1 MNTKK
6 WLVYV
11 FAPVAMFMA
20 SCGSGEENK
29 DVKKEPEAEELNLD
43 GMVGNDTL
51 MAHGLNTTIWVPEEL
66 APDGTQIPAQIEPDA
81 DNMLWKLKSGKKFHI
96 VIRVVDGE
104 GNYIKRK
111 KEELAGGIFKIEY
124 LDEKDNYV
132 MYKASLPDNAS
143 KTEFFKFYGVKK
155 VNGEEYEFYT
165 EESAEFR
172 KADVE
177 WVRKSFIGFGQEVV
191 EE

>member
-1 MNTKK
+1 MNSKK
-6 WLVYV
+6 FLIYL
-11 FAPVAMFMA
+11 FAPVALFFA
-20 SCGSGEENK
+20 SCGGGEEEGG
-29 DVKKEPEAEELNLD
+29 KEGENGDEEVSLD
-43 GMVGNDTL
+43 GMVANDTL

-111 KEELAGGIFKIEY
+111 KEELAGGIFKVEY

-132 MYKASLPDNAS
+132 MYKATLPENS
-143 KTEFFKFYGVKK
+143 SSIEFFKFYGVKK

-177 WVRKSFIGFGQEVV
+177 WVRKSFIGFGKEIV

>member
-1 MNTKK
+1 MHKK
-6 WLVYV
+6 FIIYL
-11 FAPVAMFMA
+11 FAPVALFFA
-20 SCGSGEENK
+20 SCGGGEEEGG
-29 DVKKEPEAEELNLD
+29 KEGEKEEEVNLD
-43 GMVGNDTL
+43 GMVGDDTL
-51 MAHGLNTTIWVPEEL
+51 KVHGLNTTIWVPEEL
-66 APDGTQIPAQIEPDA
+66 APDGTQIPSQIEPDE
-81 DNMLWKLKSGKKFHI
+81 DNMIWKLKSGKKFHI

-111 KEELAGGIFKIEY
+111 KEELAGGIFKVEY

-132 MYKASLPDNAS
+132 MYRATLPENAS
-143 KTEFFKFYGVKK
+143 SIEFFKFYGVKK

-177 WVRKSFIGFGQEVV
+177 WVRKSFIGFGKEIV

>member
-1 MNTKK
+1 MNSKK
-6 WLVYV
+6 FLIYL
-11 FAPVAMFMA
+11 FAPVALFFA
-20 SCGSGEENK
+20 SCGGGEEEGG
-29 DVKKEPEAEELNLD
+29 KEGENGDEEVSLD
-43 GMVGNDTL
+43 GMVANDTL

-111 KEELAGGIFKIEY
+111 KEELAGGIFKVEY

-132 MYKASLPDNAS
+132 MYKATLPENS
-143 KTEFFKFYGVKK
+143 SSIEFFKFYGVKK

-177 WVRKSFIGFGQEVV
+177 WVRKSFIGFGQEAV

>member
-1 MNTKK
+1 M
-6 WLVYV
+6 
-11 FAPVAMFMA
+11 
-20 SCGSGEENK
+20 
-29 DVKKEPEAEELNLD
+29 
-43 GMVGNDTL
+43 
-51 MAHGLNTTIWVPEEL
+51 
-66 APDGTQIPAQIEPDA
+66 
-81 DNMLWKLKSGKKFHI
+81 KSGKKFHI

-111 KEELAGGIFKIEY
+111 KEELAGGIFKVEY

-132 MYKASLPDNAS
+132 MYKATLPENAS
-143 KTEFFKFYGVKK
+143 SIEFFKFYGVKK

-177 WVRKSFIGFGQEVV
+177 WVRKSFVGFGQEVV